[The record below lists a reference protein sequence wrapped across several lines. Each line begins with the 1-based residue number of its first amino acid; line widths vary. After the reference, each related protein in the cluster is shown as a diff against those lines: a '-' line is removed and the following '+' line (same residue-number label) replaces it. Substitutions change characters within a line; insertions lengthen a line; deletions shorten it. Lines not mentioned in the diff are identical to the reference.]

1 MVMEHTRKQG
11 EVARDEHVEVS
22 NNRASRKMVHV
33 AHMPE
38 GELACE
44 GKCGGFLACEGKCGG
59 FQQQGLRD
67 DQVHWTLEVLR
78 QY

>member
-1 MVMEHTRKQG
+1 MMAGKMAMEHTRKQG

-44 GKCGGFLACEGKCGG
+44 GKCGGF
-59 FQQQGLRD
+59 QQQGLRD